1 MIEETNEPKS
11 FIVQN
16 VTLGPHYVSDIRLNF
31 APLQAIDLTWED
43 AKVVKASKDLRNSLR
58 MGLLKQISVE
68 QFESIEER
76 AAQKEKKELLR
87 QQNNERLT
95 KMDVDGRELE
105 VETIDAER
113 AYNPDK
119 TVSTAGYANDSLSY
133 AMALDIAQKQ
143 AELRGDELSVEQFA
157 DQVRRDP
164 GVVNRMISMQRN
176 MQANSSVSGDERRG
190 RAYVATPSNDPT
202 QGTQVQEMR
211 MTSLNN
217 NNRVDFNY
225 DDIPDLNDIDDG
237 PIAEA
242 IDLEGL
248 DDNGDEKG
256 SFKRV

>member
-1 MIEETNEPKS
+1 MSDETQEPKS

-58 MGLLKQISVE
+58 MGLLKQITVE
-68 QFESIEER
+68 QFENIEER

-87 QQNNERLT
+87 QQDRSNLT
-95 KMDVDGRELE
+95 KMDVDGREIE

-133 AMALDIAQKQ
+133 AMALDIAQTQ
-143 AELRGDELSVEQFA
+143 AELRGDELTVEQFA
-157 DQVRRDP
+157 DQVQRDP
-164 GVVNRMISMQRN
+164 NLVNRLITAQRS
-176 MQANSSVSGDERRG
+176 MQANSVTSGDERRG
-190 RAYVATPSNDPT
+190 RAYVATPSDNPM
-202 QGTQVQEMR
+202 QGTTVREMK

-217 NNRVDFNY
+217 NNRVDFNL
-225 DDIPDLNDIDDG
+225 DDMPTLDDVDDG

-242 IDLEGL
+242 IDLEVM
-248 DDNGDEKG
+248 DDAPEKG
-256 SFKRV
+256 SFKRK